1 MRWIVRREK
10 VCMLSQEKS
19 GVRSMLNNIFGV
31 YIWNYTTE
39 IV

>member
-1 MRWIVRREK
+1 MNLTVRNGT
-10 VCMLSQEKS
+10 VCMSSQEKS
-19 GVRSMLNNIFGV
+19 GVGSMLNNIFGV